1 MTTHGHYL
9 ITPAAST
16 TPAPLLVGFHGYGE
30 HADRHLAQLTQIPGS
45 HRWTR
50 VAIQG
55 LHRFYSQSRKHV
67 VASWMTRQDR
77 DLAIADNLQYV
88 NAVLDAVKAS
98 HKTNGTLIFCGFSQG
113 VAMAYRAATC
123 GHHKAHGIMALAGDI
138 PPELKVESHLVWPE
152 VLVGRGD
159 NDDWYSSEKLNQDIE
174 FLQSVNVPIKS
185 LTFPGGHEWTEEFR
199 RKAGEFLSLH
209 DR

>member
-1 MTTHGHYL
+1 
-9 ITPAAST
+9 
-16 TPAPLLVGFHGYGE
+16 
-30 HADRHLAQLTQIPGS
+30 
-45 HRWTR
+45 
-50 VAIQG
+50 
-55 LHRFYSQSRKHV
+55 
-67 VASWMTRQDR
+67 MTRQDR